1 MARFD
6 SAPVSRAPVLGGP
19 RGSAGLLRRRPEFVL
34 SPLILVVAIG
44 LWAFVSENGIVS
56 RLILPTPSRV
66 FDGIVMLLT
75 APWFPQH
82 LFTTGLEMVLGF
94 TIAGASAIVLAV
106 LLDQSALARRVAYPY
121 IVTFQV
127 TPMIALA
134 PVFVIWLGFGLESKI
149 LIAVTTA
156 FFVVLVNTM
165 AGLGSVRRNS
175 LLLMRSLVASRRQVF
190 TMLTFPSALPYIF
203 AGLKTA
209 ATMAL
214 IGALVGEFV
223 TAQAGLGRLLTQFSF
238 SIRQD
243 LVFSVVFII
252 AALGLFMYGVV
263 SILQRW
269 IVWWKE

>member
-1 MARFD
+1 MHVENAD
-6 SAPVSRAPVLGGP
+6 VP
-19 RGSAGLLRRRPEFVL
+19 RGRGVSPPRGVVALLRRRPEIVL
-34 SPLILVVAIG
+34 SPLVLVATLA
-44 LWAFVSENGIVS
+44 LWAWVSENGIVS
-56 RLILPTPSRV
+56 RIILPPPGRV
-66 FDGIVMLLT
+66 FDGVLMLF
-75 APWFPQH
+75 AASWFPQH

-94 TIAGASAIVLAV
+94 LIAAFLAIAIGVTLN
-106 LLDQSALARRVAYPY
+106 QIPLARRVAYPY
-121 IVTFQV
+121 IVIFQV

-149 LIAVTTA
+149 VIAVTTA

-165 AGLGSVRRNS
+165 AGLEAVRRNS
-175 LLLMRSLVASRRQVF
+175 LLLMRSLVASRRQIF
-190 TMLTFPSALPYIF
+190 LMLTLPSALPYIF

-243 LVFSVVFII
+243 LVFATVFIV
-252 AALGLFMYGVV
+252 AALGVVMYGIV
-263 SILQRW
+263 SLLQRW
-269 IVWWKE
+269 IVWWHE